1 MNGLL
6 WYGLR
11 KQQLRFQKHLPSFVV
26 TSHCFDVLQHIVDY
40 IFFAL
45 VPYSVCTVHFETSRI
60 DFLICCFCQY
70 AIQMFSLNATEN
82 CRSRKVSKKQKRMA
96 ASGEERCPHAQ
107 EATISGSSNGPKYLK
122 LRRLT

>member
-1 MNGLL
+1 VNGLL

-11 KQQLRFQKHLPSFVV
+11 KQQLRFQKHLPTLVV
-26 TSHCFDVLQHIVDY
+26 TSRFDVLQHIVEY
-40 IFFAL
+40 NFFAL
-45 VPYSVCTVHFETSRI
+45 VPYFVCIVHFETSRI
-60 DFLICCFCQY
+60 DFELLFLYQY

-107 EATISGSSNGPKYLK
+107 EATVSGTSNGRKYMK
-122 LRRLT
+122 LRRLR